1 MLVTMKITL
10 TIEQKR
16 ELKFLHSTTRH
27 GRGRDRIKAVVH
39 VSNCWSAISNSA
51 ACFAFLS
58 ERLPSKVN
66 ISHPQGGMVLWLQV
80 PGLNLNQFAALIEEN
95 RIDIRLGQLFST
107 LSLYNDC
114 LRINIGFELT
124 QEVQDELSL
133 LAAAITQSC

>member
-1 MLVTMKITL
+1 M
-10 TIEQKR
+10 
-16 ELKFLHSTTRH
+16 
-27 GRGRDRIKAVVH
+27 
-39 VSNCWSAISNSA
+39 
-51 ACFAFLS
+51 S

-80 PGLNLNQFAALIEEN
+80 PGLNLSQFAALLEEN

>member
-1 MLVTMKITL
+1 MKN
-10 TIEQKR
+10 
-16 ELKFLHSTTRH
+16 HRH
-27 GRGRDRIKAVVH
+27 GGADIPNLHCLFNDLR
-39 VSNCWSAISNSA
+39 AIERHGKKQKLA
-51 ACFAFLS
+51 YLAFLS

-80 PGLNLNQFAALIEEN
+80 PGLNLSQFAALLEEN
-95 RIDIRLGQLFST
+95 RIDIRLGRLFST

-133 LAAAITQSC
+133 LAAAIAQSCERT

>member
-1 MLVTMKITL
+1 MKN
-10 TIEQKR
+10 
-16 ELKFLHSTTRH
+16 HRH
-27 GRGRDRIKAVVH
+27 GGAGIPNLHCLFNDLR
-39 VSNCWSAISNSA
+39 AIEHHSKKQKL
-51 ACFAFLS
+51 AFLS
-58 ERLPSKVN
+58 ERLPRKVN

-80 PGLNLNQFAALIEEN
+80 PGLNLSQFAALIEEN

-133 LAAAITQSC
+133 LTKAITQSCERT